1 MKKTKLNRHLNKF
14 SFLIFYLFLASCS
27 NDDLPNIL
35 DVKDYCESINS
46 SQSFQDIA
54 VGSDDI
60 DSVIYS
66 DEGRMVT
73 DIWTMTSK
81 YHQLSLYQ
89 ECNEDVTAICTSTLP
104 IRIVERSGG
113 NVLQAESANYFVP
126 YIEVRFAG
134 GDLEKIKEIIENRK
148 EDLKL
153 EVNKIHFSHS
163 INGEI
168 DHETL
173 KKFMNGYDL
182 GISFNGEKVIDLY
195 CDKEGTEWV
204 ASELFFGKEFDICD
218 IRPNSTRCD
227 IKKAKASC
235 EENKKNDSSSFQGDL
250 FSSQFSSCSGI
261 GLRDSYSIL
270 DEEWSSGIF
279 R

>member
-126 YIEVRFAG
+126 YIEVEFMG
-134 GDLEKIKEIIENRK
+134 GDLEKIKEMIEDRK

-153 EVNKIHFSHS
+153 EVNKIDFYHS
-163 INGEI
+163 IEGMMDYER
-168 DHETL
+168 L
-173 KKFMNGYDL
+173 KEFMNGYDL
-182 GISFNGEKVIDLY
+182 GISFNGEKGITLSCMKD
-195 CDKEGTEWV
+195 GAEWV
-204 ASELFFGKEFDICD
+204 ESTIPFGNSDLCD
-218 IRPNSTRCD
+218 IRPNSTGCD
-227 IKKAKASC
+227 IKKARASC
-235 EENKKNDSSSFQGDL
+235 EENNKNDSSSFQGDL
-250 FSSQFSSCSGI
+250 FSSQFSSCSVI
-261 GLRDSYSIL
+261 GSREKYSIL